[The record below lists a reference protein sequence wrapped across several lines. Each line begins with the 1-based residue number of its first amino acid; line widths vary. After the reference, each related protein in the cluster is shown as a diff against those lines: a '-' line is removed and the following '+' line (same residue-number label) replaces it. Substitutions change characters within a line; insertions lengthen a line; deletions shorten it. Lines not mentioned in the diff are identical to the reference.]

1 MTEHRYLDPVS
12 SCWPIFSIRLLYWHF
27 FRQFSENQQIPWK
40 SKMCKATNFN
50 PRSMLRLNIFNELLP
65 KSSNQ
70 FVNFNRDMKRYDF
83 LIFSALDIF
92 AFVIILPSKL
102 SFSSNQSS
110 VHKKTRTVFCK
121 YCIVFWVIVY
131 LETLLGNVTYLRTW
145 LLIQKY

>member
-1 MTEHRYLDPVS
+1 
-12 SCWPIFSIRLLYWHF
+12 
-27 FRQFSENQQIPWK
+27 
-40 SKMCKATNFN
+40 MCKATNFN

-110 VHKKTRTVFCK
+110 VHKKTRTDGFFCK
-121 YCIVFWVIVY
+121 YSIVFWVIVY
-131 LETLLGNVTYLRTW
+131 LETLLGNVTYLETW
-145 LLIQKY
+145 LENITIDLETYEWSPKLFLMFQCNNRVSNLIFMFPT